1 MSKLRYSL
9 VAMLM
14 VLVENARWG
23 HQVELSGQ
31 NKQQQQLDAHR
42 LNNSQANKN
51 DSNSLLLV
59 TMSNDKLNERLVQV
73 MLGNYDQHISQNGSA
88 NRTARVYNTTVYMF
102 VIISCLYG
110 LISVISVL
118 GNFLIIL
125 VVMKNKRMQNVT
137 NYFICNLALAD
148 IVIGIFVLPFQVR
161 IFFDEINMDAFC

>member
-1 MSKLRYSL
+1 
-9 VAMLM
+9 M